1 VPLREPRCRQPL
13 RLENGRRLVRST
25 AFMLRYSL
33 RDSTGH
39 ARPPR
44 IALLVDRFDG
54 RGGAETYSRDLAA
67 WLAARGC
74 DVHVLG
80 RTCGL
85 HEQLL
90 PVTFHQLPTT
100 RNWNAFVRA
109 AQDCIATIA
118 PDVTHD
124 MGIAIGCDIFHSH
137 VGSPLACQQAADLA
151 HPAWYRPL
159 RRIVQSAGRRRR
171 IAARAAEQFGAA
183 ESLCIALSHRGAAD
197 LTTLHGV
204 SPGRIRLVPNG
215 VDTERFNPARHRDAG
230 AALRRRCGFAPDDVV
245 VIGVAHNRRLKG
257 MSILAR
263 AVLGLRR
270 EGLPLKLLLCGG
282 RAASLAAAENA
293 IVELGSV
300 SDMPPCYAAAD
311 IAVQPSFYDACSLT
325 TLESL
330 ASGLPVVTTRANG
343 TSELLTAD
351 VDAVVLDD
359 AADIEALTAALR
371 RLASDRWLR
380 ASLGRAARRRALDLG
395 VEAAFSSIVA
405 VYDEVVAARGCR
417 LLRFDTAAIRR
428 RAA

>member
-1 VPLREPRCRQPL
+1 
-13 RLENGRRLVRST
+13 
-25 AFMLRYSL
+25 MLRYSL

-54 RGGAETYSRDLAA
+54 RGDAETYSRDLAA

-109 AQDCIATIA
+109 AQECIATIA

-159 RRIVQSAGRRRR
+159 RRLVQSAGRRRR
-171 IAARAAEQFGAA
+171 IAARATEQFGAA

-215 VDTERFNPARHRDAG
+215 VDTERFNPARHRDTG
-230 AALRRRCGFAPDDVV
+230 AALRRRYGFTPDDVV

-257 MSILAR
+257 ISILAR
-263 AVLGLRR
+263 AVLGLRH

-282 RAASLAAAENA
+282 HAASQVTAESA
-293 IVELGSV
+293 IVEVGCV
-300 SDMPPCYAAAD
+300 SDMPAYYAAAD
-311 IAVQPSFYDACSLT
+311 IAVQPSFYDACSLA

-343 TSELLTAD
+343 AGELLTHDLNAI
-351 VDAVVLDD
+351 VLHD
-359 AADIEALTAALR
+359 AADVGALTATLR
-371 RLASDRWLR
+371 RLATDRWLR
-380 ASLGRAARRRALDLG
+380 ASLGRAGRRRAIDLG
-395 VEAAFSSIVA
+395 ADAVFASIGA
-405 VYDEVVAARGCR
+405 VYGEVVATRGCR
-417 LLRFDTAAIRR
+417 LLRLDTAAIRQ

>member
-1 VPLREPRCRQPL
+1 
-13 RLENGRRLVRST
+13 
-25 AFMLRYSL
+25 MLSYSL
-33 RDSTGH
+33 RDATGH

-54 RGGAETYSRDLAA
+54 RGGSETYSRDLAA

-74 DVHVLG
+74 DVHVLS

-85 HEQLL
+85 REQML

-109 AQDCIATIA
+109 AHDCIAAIA

-137 VGSPLACQQAADLA
+137 VGSPVACQQAADLA
-151 HPAWYRPL
+151 HAAWYRPL
-159 RRIVQSAGRRRR
+159 RRLVQSAGRRRR
-171 IAARAAEQFGAA
+171 IAARSAEQFGAA

-215 VDTERFNPARHRDAG
+215 VNAAEFDPAAHRDTG
-230 AALRRRCGFAPDDVV
+230 AAIRRRCGFSPDDVV
-245 VIGVAHNRRLKG
+245 VVGVAHNRRLKG
-257 MSILAR
+257 IPTVTR
-263 AVLGLRR
+263 AVLQLRR

-282 RAASLAAAENA
+282 RPARPSAPGDAVFEAGCVTDMAAH
-293 IVELGSV
+293 
-300 SDMPPCYAAAD
+300 YAAAD
-311 IAVQPSFYDACSLT
+311 IAVQPTFYDACSLA

-330 ASGLPVVTTRANG
+330 ASGLPVVTNRANG
-343 TSELLTAD
+343 ASELLASETD
-351 VDAVVLDD
+351 SIVLDD
-359 AADIEALTAALR
+359 AADVTALTATLR

-380 ASLGRAARRRALDLG
+380 ASLGRTARRRAIELG
-395 VEAAFSSIVA
+395 SDAAFASIVA
-405 VYDEVVAARGCR
+405 VYGEVVASRDQR
-417 LLRFDTAAIRR
+417 LLSVGDNGSTTLRVA
-428 RAA
+428 